1 MQGLIKP
8 WAVLSALA
16 LCGCASTSGA
26 TEDGSSGTS
35 APVAINTAASDA
47 PAFEAPTSDASVAGS
62 GESDLPSYFS
72 GEQAARGE
80 GLFRETCLACHE
92 SSEFQGSTFERQWR
106 GETVRDLFAT
116 IAYSMPDDNPGGLP
130 TQTYVDVIA
139 YILAL
144 NGYPAG
150 TAELTADRDAMRA
163 LILWPEEQARR

>member
-1 MQGLIKP
+1 MEGLIKP
-8 WAVLSALA
+8 WAVFAALA
-16 LCGCASTSGA
+16 LYGCASTSSG
-26 TEDGSSGTS
+26 TEGGSSGTS
-35 APVAINTAASDA
+35 APAVMNTAAA
-47 PAFEAPTSDASVAGS
+47 EAPVSEASTSEASVGMSGS
-62 GESDLPSYFS
+62 SDLPSFYS

-130 TQTYVDVIA
+130 TQTYVDIIA
-139 YILAL
+139 YILDL

-150 TAELTADRDAMRA
+150 TVELTADRDAMRA
-163 LILWPEEQARR
+163 LTLWPQEQARR